1 MATAAVRQGSVNM
14 EHYPRAPIAEA
25 ILDVQ
30 VRTSMVPSQGVFE
43 LLAKSL
49 STEFPQSADLNLNQ
63 FQVSVSATP
72 AQVPPSFAHTHRVSG
87 IRLTRNERVL
97 VIQPRGMTFNHLPP
111 YSSWEVFQPEARQLW
126 ERYVEFVKPEAVTRV
141 ALRYINR
148 IEIPE
153 VTFETSDYFRLYPQ
167 LPEKIPQNMSAFFM
181 QIQMPQSDLG
191 PDVIAAINF
200 TPVASNREHNTSI
213 LLDIDVFALRNLSTS
228 SDEVFNLLDVIRT
241 RKNNLFEAC
250 ITDRT
255 RELFR

>member
-1 MATAAVRQGSVNM
+1 M

-30 VRTSMVPSQGVFE
+30 VKTPTVPSQDVFE
-43 LLAKSL
+43 QLAKSL
-49 STEFPQSADLNLNQ
+49 AAEFPQSASLNLNQ
-63 FQVSVSATP
+63 FQVNVSP
-72 AQVPPSFAHTHRVSG
+72 APVAPSFAHSQMVSG
-87 IRLTRNERVL
+87 MRLARGNERVL
-97 VIQPRGMTFNHLPP
+97 FIQPRGMTFNHLPL
-111 YSSWEVFQPEARQLW
+111 YTSWEVFQPEARKLW

-153 VTFETSDYFRLYPQ
+153 GTFETSDYFQLYP
-167 LPEKIPQNMSAFFM
+167 EIPKNIQQNMSAFFL
-181 QIQMPQSDLG
+181 QVQLPQGDLG
-191 PDVIAAINF
+191 PDVTAAINF
-200 TPVASNREHNTSI
+200 TPVALTKENCTGM

-228 SDEVFNLLDVIRT
+228 SDEVFNLLDVIRA
-241 RKNNLFEAC
+241 RKNEIFEAC